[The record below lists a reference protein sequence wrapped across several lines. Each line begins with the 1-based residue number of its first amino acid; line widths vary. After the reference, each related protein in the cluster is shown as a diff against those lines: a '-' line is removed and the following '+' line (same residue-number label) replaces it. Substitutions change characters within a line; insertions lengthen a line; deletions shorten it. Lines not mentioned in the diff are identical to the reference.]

1 MQPFLDVI
9 GARTWP
15 QGERP
20 EQANIVK
27 IIGNYLILAAIQSLG
42 EAIAL
47 GERSG
52 VDGSQLVELLTSTIF
67 PGPVYSSYGNLVATR
82 QYEPAGFTTALGFK
96 DLRLALDAAD
106 IVDLDLPFGG
116 VLRGVLA
123 QALAN
128 GQGEMDWASIA
139 ELVRSGQSGEGSPE
153 TPTR

>member
-1 MQPFLDVI
+1 MRQSHWGEVRCGRKPTRRTADLDD
-9 GARTWP
+9 
-15 QGERP
+15 
-20 EQANIVK
+20 
-27 IIGNYLILAAIQSLG
+27 L
-42 EAIAL
+42 
-47 GERSG
+47 
-52 VDGSQLVELLTSTIF
+52 

-82 QYEPAGFTTALGFK
+82 QYEPAGFTTALGLK

-106 IVDLDLPFGG
+106 SVDLDLPFGG

>member
-1 MQPFLDVI
+1 ML
-9 GARTWP
+9 ARGHKVSVRNRPTSSRSSAITSSSPRFNPWAR
-15 QGERP
+15 QSHWGEVRC
-20 EQANIVK
+20 
-27 IIGNYLILAAIQSLG
+27 G
-42 EAIAL
+42 
-47 GERSG
+47 R
-52 VDGSQLVELLTSTIF
+52 SQLVELLTSTIF

-96 DLRLALDAAD
+96 DLRAALDAAD
-106 IVDLDLPFGG
+106 SVDLDLPFGG